1 VNLLGLTVVQYAGLL
16 AGAGALVVVFYLL
29 KLRRRRVAVPFGKLW
44 EQVLMDR
51 QATSLLQ
58 RLRRILSLLLQLL
71 LLWLLVTALADPRE
85 KENERR
91 GRDIVVLVDTSAS
104 MRARDV
110 ARGDGRIGEARAW
123 VRSAVGKLGPRDRMM
138 IVQMD
143 AQVMPLT
150 PLVPDRLVLEK
161 ALSSLSASDTEADF
175 ARGLR
180 LATDV
185 LTKGREGHIVLLSDG
200 VLGEARDAF
209 GVVDLGGAELH
220 WVKIGEGGRNVGLSS
235 FSVRRYPIDR
245 ASCEIFVEVSNSGDQ
260 DERVEL
266 ALLGDGQESLLRRL
280 TVGQGQK
287 VHLSLPGQEAAT
299 QTLEARVAL
308 VGDACASDREC
319 PPGGHCAGDRRCIFP
334 DDQPADDRAFA
345 LLPER
350 RPIKVLA
357 VSPGDLYLAAALLLD
372 EYLDVTEMSPDEYEE
387 WLAEPGASD
396 AAYETVIFDG
406 VAPPAPPLD
415 RGRNLIYLGVEGD
428 APPLEASGEVTGGI
442 WFDSTK
448 SKRQHPLLRYVS
460 FGDFEV
466 YRAVKTA
473 PRPGDEVIARSED
486 GVPLAVVREE
496 EGRHVAMLTF
506 PLRNSDLPL
515 RMAWPVL
522 LMNTLSWYA
531 EQDAGFISSYQ
542 TGHPVHLRVPPP
554 ADGASGGETARVC
567 GPDGCR
573 DVAVHAGEA
582 VFVPARAGFYQ
593 VTAGAARTVVAA
605 NSGSALESIIEP
617 AESVAVGGRR
627 AATRPPELH
636 ATVGGQ
642 IWLWLLMAAVAIV
655 LLEWL
660 TYHRRVTV

>member
-1 VNLLGLTVVQYAGLL
+1 MNLVGLTVAQYAGLL

-58 RLRRILSLLLQLL
+58 KLRRILSLLLQLL

-85 KENERR
+85 KDAERR

-110 ARGDGRIGEARAW
+110 KRGDGRIGEARAW
-123 VRSAVGKLGPRDRMM
+123 VRGALGRLGPRDRMM

-143 AQVMPLT
+143 AQVLPLT
-150 PLVPDRLVLEK
+150 PLVADRPVLEQGLRQL
-161 ALSSLSASDTEADF
+161 AASDAEADF

-180 LATDV
+180 LAADV
-185 LTKGREGHIVLLSDG
+185 LTRGREGHVVLLSDG

-209 GVVDLGGAELH
+209 GPVDLGEAQLH
-220 WVKIGEGGRNVGLSS
+220 WVKIGQGGRNVGLSS

-245 ASCEIFVEVSNSGDQ
+245 SSCEIFLEVSNSGAR

-266 ALLGDGQESLLRRL
+266 ALLGDGQETLLRRL
-280 TVGQGQK
+280 TVGAGQK

-299 QTLEARVAL
+299 RTLEARVAL
-308 VGDACASDREC
+308 VGEACAQDDDC
-319 PPGGHCAGDRRCIFP
+319 PAGGRCAGDRLCVFP
-334 DDQPADDRAFA
+334 DDLPADDRAYA

-372 EYLDVTEMSPDEYEE
+372 EYLDVTEMTPEQYET
-387 WLAEPGASD
+387 WRVQGDPGE
-396 AAYETVIFDG
+396 AYETVIFDG
-406 VAPPAPPLD
+406 VAPEPPSRE
-415 RGRNLIYLGVEGD
+415 RGRNLIYLGVEGE
-428 APPLEASGEVTGGI
+428 APPLAADGEVTGGI
-442 WFDSTK
+442 WFDSTR

-466 YRAVKTA
+466 YRAVKTS
-473 PRPGDEVIARSED
+473 PLPGDDVIARSEE
-486 GVPLAVVREE
+486 GTPLAVVRQE
-496 EGRHVAMLTF
+496 EGRHVVMLTF

-542 TGHPVHLRVPPP
+542 TGRPVHLRVPAPSEG
-554 ADGASGGETARVC
+554 GAATARVC
-567 GPDGCR
+567 GPGGGCR
-573 DVAVHAGEA
+573 EVAVHGGEA
-582 VFVPARAGFYQ
+582 VFVPSRAGFYD
-593 VTAGAARTVVAA
+593 VTSGGARTVVAA
-605 NSGSALESIIEP
+605 NPQSPLESIIEP
-617 AESVAVGGRR
+617 AEAVEVGRRR
-627 AATRPPELH
+627 AATRPPTMR
-636 ATVGGQ
+636 AAVGGR
-642 IWLWLLMAAVAIV
+642 IWLWLLMGALGIV